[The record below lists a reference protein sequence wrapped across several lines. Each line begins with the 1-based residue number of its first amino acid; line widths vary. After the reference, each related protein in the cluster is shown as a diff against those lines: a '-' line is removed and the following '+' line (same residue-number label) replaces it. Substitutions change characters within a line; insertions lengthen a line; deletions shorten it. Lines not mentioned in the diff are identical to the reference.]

1 MISSDRTYKPK
12 VSIIIPVYN
21 VRQYIEEALDS
32 VINQTYK
39 NLEIIVI
46 NDGSNDG
53 SEIICDEYAK
63 KDNRIKLIHQKN
75 SGLSAARNVG
85 LDNMTGE
92 YVAFLDSDDVFIPET
107 IEKSLSALL
116 TNDTDCVVFKRIA
129 CKTMKNGKLK
139 KLSKETILPKVA
151 EGLYPKEEILK
162 KIADRKMN
170 FAVWNKLSKR
180 EIWDNLRFPE
190 GTVFEDLYIVFEMF
204 CKTKKIFVI
213 DDVLVLYRLRTG
225 SITMTASIK
234 NIEDLTKSWSVFY
247 DFIEKHTPEIFDE
260 DQLKKTRKIQFHYLI
275 IDYAKILSLHSTEK
289 DKILSLMKENIR
301 SYECTI
307 NIKECSATT
316 RLVYFM
322 MYNHP
327 ELLSIFFPFCYK
339 FYKKIKQYNI
349 KFFKKEFC

>member
-1 MISSDRTYKPK
+1 
-12 VSIIIPVYN
+12 
-21 VRQYIEEALDS
+21 
-32 VINQTYK
+32 
-39 NLEIIVI
+39 
-46 NDGSNDG
+46 
-53 SEIICDEYAK
+53 
-63 KDNRIKLIHQKN
+63 
-75 SGLSAARNVG
+75 
-85 LDNMTGE
+85 
-92 YVAFLDSDDVFIPET
+92 
-107 IEKSLSALL
+107 
-116 TNDTDCVVFKRIA
+116 
-129 CKTMKNGKLK
+129 
-139 KLSKETILPKVA
+139 
-151 EGLYPKEEILK
+151 
-162 KIADRKMN
+162 
-170 FAVWNKLSKR
+170 
-180 EIWDNLRFPE
+180 LRFPE